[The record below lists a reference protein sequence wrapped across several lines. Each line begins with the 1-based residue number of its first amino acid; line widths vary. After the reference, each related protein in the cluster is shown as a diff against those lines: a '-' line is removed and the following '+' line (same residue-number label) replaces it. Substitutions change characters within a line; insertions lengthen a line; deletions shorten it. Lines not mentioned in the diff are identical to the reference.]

1 MAALGDETEDPAI
14 ELEYLKILSLADDAD
29 EEFMEDVM
37 VKEAEP
43 FDVKEFHHPTTEK
56 LMLYSNIFCSIS
68 GVK

>member
-1 MAALGDETEDPAI
+1 MRQRIRAI

-37 VKEAEP
+37 AKEAEHL
-43 FDVKEFHHPTTEK
+43 DVKECHHQTTEK